1 MCLFSVI
8 QSNGYLQL
16 PVAGNRNNASGA
28 GTNRGANGLYWSC
41 TVDGTRTPR
50 LNFNSSG
57 ADMNSD
63 KRANAFS
70 VRCVQA
76 FMVSLRGGCW

>member
-1 MCLFSVI
+1 M
-8 QSNGYLQL
+8 QL
-16 PVAGNRNNASGA
+16 PAAGYRNNASGA

-63 KRANAFS
+63 KRANGFS
-70 VRCVQA
+70 VRCVQV
-76 FMVSLRGGCW
+76 FIVPLRRLLVSNPVVL